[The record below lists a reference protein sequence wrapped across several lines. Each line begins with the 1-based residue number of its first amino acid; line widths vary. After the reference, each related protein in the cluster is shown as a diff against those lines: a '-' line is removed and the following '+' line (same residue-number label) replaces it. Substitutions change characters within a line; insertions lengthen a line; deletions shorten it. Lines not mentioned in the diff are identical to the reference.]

1 MISQLEKIITLRY
14 LKSRKKDQI
23 LNVISIFS
31 FIGISLGV
39 AVLIIVMS
47 VMNGFRSELTKK
59 IIGFN
64 AHITINSYDS
74 FLDNEKINDQ
84 KLKRII
90 EKFIISNNAEGI
102 IIHKDYTKGILLK
115 GYKSRDFKN
124 LDIVEK
130 KSFFGNRNLNFK
142 TISIGRELS
151 YILNVKIGDKIA
163 IMSPSGIQ
171 TIIGKL
177 PKQEVYSISSIFETG
192 IVDFDQNVAFININD
207 LESLFNLENKSRYLE
222 IFLNNPYDIAKS
234 KKIISNIF
242 ENNIIYSWA
251 DLNKT
256 LFSALKVERNV
267 MFIILTLIVIVAA
280 FNIISGLTIL
290 VKNKTREIAILKSL
304 GVQNFSIKKIFFMVG
319 FLIGTISTIFG
330 VIIGVL
336 FSLYIENIRKF
347 ISKTFDLVLFPD
359 EIYFLEKIPS
369 QIDIYSILIIIF
381 CSIVITTI
389 VSLYPAAKAAKLNTS
404 RALKYE

>member
-1 MISQLEKIITLRY
+1 MEIE
-14 LKSRKKDQI
+14 
-23 LNVISIFS
+23 ISI
-31 FIGISLGV
+31 L
-39 AVLIIVMS
+39 
-47 VMNGFRSELTKK
+47 
-59 IIGFN
+59 
-64 AHITINSYDS
+64 
-74 FLDNEKINDQ
+74 
-84 KLKRII
+84 
-90 EKFIISNNAEGI
+90 
-102 IIHKDYTKGILLK
+102 
-115 GYKSRDFKN
+115 
-124 LDIVEK
+124 
-130 KSFFGNRNLNFK
+130 K

-222 IFLNNPYDIAKS
+222 IFLKNPYEIEKS

-304 GVQNFSIKKIFFMVG
+304 GVQNFSIKKNFFYGRFFNWNYFYNFWCYNRSFV
-319 FLIGTISTIFG
+319 F
-330 VIIGVL
+330 II
-336 FSLYIENIRKF
+336 YRK
-347 ISKTFDLVLFPD
+347 
-359 EIYFLEKIPS
+359 Y
-369 QIDIYSILIIIF
+369 
-381 CSIVITTI
+381 
-389 VSLYPAAKAAKLNTS
+389 
-404 RALKYE
+404 

>member
-90 EKFIISNNAEGI
+90 EKSIISNNAEGI

-115 GYKSRDFKN
+115 GYKSLDFQN

-222 IFLNNPYDIAKS
+222 IFLNNPYEIAKS

>member
-90 EKFIISNNAEGI
+90 EKSIISNNAEGI

-115 GYKSRDFKN
+115 GYKSLDFQN

-222 IFLNNPYDIAKS
+222 IFLNNPYEIAKS

-242 ENNIIYSWA
+242 ENNTIYSWA